1 MLELVAT
8 TPSRPLGAVVVPL
21 DMSVSLN
28 LFNISLL
35 DRERRYAGYR
45 NYLLYAKR
53 LKFPT
58 VLVPQNQAL
67 RVSAKRKS
75 VPERSENAEG
85 WILLLDELL
94 CFPNQGMLA
103 RKRVRPVGQPIR
115 QFDVGR
121 AEAGC

>member
-45 NYLLYAKR
+45 NYLLYAKS

-58 VLVPQNQAL
+58 VLVPRNQAL
-67 RVSAKRKS
+67 GVSAKRQRA
-75 VPERSENAEG
+75 PENGTRPES
-85 WILLLDELL
+85 
-94 CFPNQGMLA
+94 
-103 RKRVRPVGQPIR
+103 RKASRRCRPSASAKDPKPQLPPLP
-115 QFDVGR
+115 D
-121 AEAGC
+121 ATPPL

>member
-58 VLVPQNQAL
+58 VLGPQNQAL
-67 RVSAKRKS
+67 RVSAKRNS
-75 VPERSENAEG
+75 VRAEAEDG
-85 WILLLDELL
+85 DVRILLLDALL
-94 CFPNQGMLA
+94 SFAKQGVLA
-103 RKRVRPVGQPIR
+103 RNRVRLVGH
-115 QFDVGR
+115 
-121 AEAGC
+121 